1 VNKAE
6 QIIHS
11 PAAAAGFCID
21 DFNDVI
27 TCELV
32 LKNPKTG
39 QPTDIVLTLAGPEH
53 PLRKK
58 RQFERIRRMR
68 KEMQRVGKLTL
79 ADPAEEEQDEG
90 EFLADCILGWN
101 KMPTRNG
108 DVAYSK
114 DAALNLM
121 NDSERR
127 WLRDQVKSGVEERE
141 AFIAGC
147 AGS

>member
-1 VNKAE
+1 MNKAE
-6 QIIHS
+6 QIAFA
-11 PAAAAGFCID
+11 PAAAAGFSID
-21 DFNDVI
+21 DFSDV
-27 TCELV
+27 TTTEYT

-79 ADPAEEEQDEG
+79 ADPAEEEQDEA

-101 KMPTRNG
+101 KMPRKGG
-108 DVAYSK
+108 DLPYSK
-114 DAALNLM
+114 EAAQQLM

-127 WLRDQVKSGVEERE
+127 WLRDQVKSAVEERE
-141 AFIAGC
+141 AFIASC

>member
-1 VNKAE
+1 MF
-6 QIIHS
+6 HS
-11 PAAAAGFCID
+11 CSSAAAAGFCID
-21 DFNDVI
+21 DFTDV
-27 TCELV
+27 TTTEYV

-101 KMPTRNG
+101 KMPTKSG

-114 DAALNLM
+114 EAATKLM
-121 NDSERR
+121 GDSERR
-127 WLRDQVKSGVEERE
+127 WLRDQVKQAAEERE
-141 AFIAGC
+141 AFIASC